1 MSDLT
6 PDHLWRMI
14 LALQADV
21 ERVRTDHARAVEFV
35 RSDLSIA
42 AQQLADLRSE
52 IERHNREAGDRRMS
66 VRARNV
72 MYAAI
77 VTAAVGGLPA
87 IIEAITSVGQ
97 AATP

>member
-6 PDHLWRMI
+6 PESLWRLI
-14 LALQADV
+14 VTVQAELD
-21 ERVRTDHARAVEFV
+21 RVRTDHARAVELL
-35 RSDLSIA
+35 RKDLVTAGQS
-42 AQQLADLRSE
+42 LADLRSE
-52 IERHNREAGDRRMS
+52 IERHNREADDRRMS

-87 IIEAITSVGQ
+87 IIETIASLGQ

>member
-14 LALQADV
+14 VTLQADV
-21 ERVRTDHARAVEFV
+21 DRVKSDHARALELV
-35 RSDLSIA
+35 RKDLSTA

-52 IERHNREAGDRRMS
+52 IERHNREADDRRMS
-66 VRARNV
+66 VKARNV